1 MNSILSKLSLKDE
14 EELYIP
20 ETESFIILKN
30 YILETMPKT
39 TQKAMINMALDLEA
53 SAL

>member
-1 MNSILSKLSLKDE
+1 MTKNLNSNNNNVFNIKMNSILSKLSLKDE

-30 YILETMPKT
+30 
-39 TQKAMINMALDLEA
+39 
-53 SAL
+53 